1 MDQDTQSY
9 FLVNI
14 SKNLLCWKKRQ
25 EAKALLKNQENT
37 KALKFEGNVA
47 TLDLDTPEDWKTW
60 RKGRAN

>member
-1 MDQDTQSY
+1 MLEKETGGKG
-9 FLVNI
+9 I
-14 SKNLLCWKKRQ
+14 IKKS
-25 EAKALLKNQENT
+25 ENT